1 MNNVAIDKKKIC
13 FSGHETFSC
22 RAYWPKK
29 GFEFIVNNNKFNDN
43 DALVKLGVGK
53 NMVSSIKHWLK
64 SFCIIDKDE
73 SIFPFWKF
81 ILDDKGYD
89 PYIENKGTLWLLH
102 YFIVKTNYA
111 SLYNYVFN
119 SYRKEKIEFVKSH
132 LVRYIIMQLE
142 LLEFKNF
149 TINTIEKDV
158 NVLLKNY
165 CYSNSV
171 NANIEDDLSSLLIE
185 LELIEKSNITG
196 SSEQH
201 YTFGI
206 SDRNDIPW
214 QVFLYTL
221 LDTFKNEVSVDLH
234 SLETYDNSPG
244 LIFCMNKSGI
254 IYKMQEIAE
263 NISDVVYKNDAGII
277 TLSGLDLLDENLIL
291 EQYYEN

>member
-1 MNNVAIDKKKIC
+1 MKKVIKEKLNFS

-22 RAYWPKK
+22 RTYWPKK
-29 GFEFIVNNNKFNDN
+29 GFEFINSGNKFNDK

-64 SFCIIDKDE
+64 SFYIVDKDE
-73 SIFPFWKF
+73 NTLLFWRT
-81 ILDDKGYD
+81 ILNDNGYD
-89 PYIENKGTLWLLH
+89 PFIENKGTLWLLH

-111 SLYNYVFN
+111 SLYNFVFN

-132 LVRYIIMQLE
+132 LVKYIIMQLE
-142 LLEFKNF
+142 LLEFKRF

-158 NVLLKNY
+158 NVLLNNY
-165 CYSNSV
+165 CYSNSI

-185 LELIEKSNITG
+185 LELIEKNNITG

-206 SDRNDIPW
+206 SERNDIPW

-221 LDTFKNEVSVDLH
+221 LDTFRNEVSVDLH

-263 NISDVVYKNDAGII
+263 NISDIVYKNDAGII
-277 TLSGLDLLDENLIL
+277 TLSGLDLLDKTLIL
-291 EQYYEN
+291 GQYYEN